1 MEVSLAVLADYANV
15 SREGKLNIMGIFDRI
30 FAGQLPGHFPPMQ
43 VVIRLDA
50 HYAEMGREHTIQ
62 VQLQDPD
69 GDTVFDINGSFTP
82 MGGEAG
88 EVAPLNHI
96 LSLGNLPLQKAGGYS
111 VVIWVDNDLKK
122 EIPLKVV
129 QATAEPGQGQVPGQA
144 FPPPGA
150 PPVH

>member
-1 MEVSLAVLADYANV
+1 MDVSLAVLADYANV

-30 FAGQLPGHFPPMQ
+30 FARQLPGQFPPMQ

-50 HYAEMGREHTIQ
+50 HFAEMGREHTIQ
-62 VQLQDPD
+62 IQLRDPD
-69 GDTVFDINGSFTP
+69 GDTIFDINGSFTP
-82 MGGEAG
+82 VGGEAG

-96 LSLGNLPLQKAGGYS
+96 ISLGNLPLKAAGGHT

-129 QATAEPGQGQVPGQA
+129 RAPSEPAQGNT
-144 FPPPGA
+144 FPPSGA